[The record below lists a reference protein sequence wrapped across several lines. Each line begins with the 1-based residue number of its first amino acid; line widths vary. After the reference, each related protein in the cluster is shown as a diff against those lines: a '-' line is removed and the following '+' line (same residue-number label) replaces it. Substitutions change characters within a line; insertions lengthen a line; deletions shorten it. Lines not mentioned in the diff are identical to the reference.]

1 MAAHGES
8 ALIAERYRVG
18 ERLGRGGMGTVW
30 RATDELLGR
39 QVAVKELHLDDGLS
53 EDERRKLRERTLR
66 EARTVAQLGHPNI
79 LVLHDVV
86 EQDGRPWIVME
97 LVEGRSL
104 AERIVADGP
113 LEPREAARVGL
124 ALLGALRA
132 AHGRGVQHR
141 DIKPANVLLEAESGR
156 TVLTDFG
163 IASVSGLT
171 TISETGSLF
180 GSPEYMAPERMAGER
195 AGPEADLWS
204 LGVLLCAAVEGE
216 TPFHRE
222 SLTSVVHA
230 VAMEEIRFPESAG
243 PLLPLVRGLLTR
255 DTGAR
260 TGADEA
266 ERLLRAA
273 ADGATPAPEPTPA
286 PVPQPL
292 ASSVDA
298 PTAPGGKRG
307 ARTPLLLTA
316 VLVAALAGGGVAAG
330 VVLSSRDDT
339 GGAKAAVSSS
349 PDDKGDRSDG
359 PSQESP
365 SGDGPS
371 GTSPTKEQEQ
381 EQERKQDQDHDQ
393 EQEQERT
400 PAQKLPP
407 APAGYRT
414 VDDPQGFRMAVPKG
428 FTRSLEPPRVFYYSP
443 GKRFRIGIHI
453 QDQETGGAL
462 GAMRSSHKEGPDRYP
477 GYRDASV
484 HARTHEGRPGARWEF
499 TWNGEKSDGG
509 PRHTF
514 DQSWDQGGKMYDVW
528 VSSPLPEV
536 SRGGDYFDTALKTFV
551 RTRPR

>member
-8 ALIAERYRVG
+8 ALIAGRYRIG

-39 QVAVKELHLDDGLS
+39 QVAVKELHLDEGLS
-53 EDERRKLRERTLR
+53 EDERRVLRERTLR
-66 EARTVAQLGHPNI
+66 EARAVAQLGHPNI

-97 LVEGRSL
+97 LIDGRSL
-104 AERIVADGP
+104 AERVAADGT

-180 GSPEYMAPERMAGER
+180 GSPEYMAPERMSGER

-230 VAMEEIRFPESAG
+230 VALEDIRLPASAG
-243 PLLPLVRGLLTR
+243 PLLPVVRGLLTR
-255 DTGAR
+255 DVAAR
-260 TGADEA
+260 TGVDEA
-266 ERLLRAA
+266 ERLLRAV
-273 ADGATPAPEPTPA
+273 ADGEPA
-286 PVPQPL
+286 PVP
-292 ASSVDA
+292 A
-298 PTAPGGKRG
+298 PPPPSAPVVAVPSESPTDEVPAARRGK
-307 ARTPLLLTA
+307 RTPLLVTA

-330 VVLSSRDDT
+330 VVLSSRDGTDRTDT
-339 GGAKAAVSSS
+339 SASAPGAASGSRTDGEKA
-349 PDDKGDRSDG
+349 KEHE
-359 PSQESP
+359 PSQRNEP
-365 SGDGPS
+365 SRKP
-371 GTSPTKEQEQ
+371 TSKPDPDPEPTSK
-381 EQERKQDQDHDQ
+381 
-393 EQEQERT
+393 
-400 PAQKLPP
+400 PKLPS
-407 APAGYRT
+407 APDGYRT
-414 VDDPQGFRMAVPKG
+414 VDDPLGFRMAVPKG

-453 QDQETGGAL
+453 QDQHAGGSL

-477 GYRDASV
+477 GYHDAEV
-484 HARTHEGRPGARWEF
+484 HPREHNGFPGARWEF
-499 TWNGEKSDGG
+499 SWNGEKSDGG

-514 DQSWDQGGKMYDVW
+514 DQSWDENGKMYDVW

-536 SRGGDYFDTALKTFV
+536 SRGERYFDTALKSFV